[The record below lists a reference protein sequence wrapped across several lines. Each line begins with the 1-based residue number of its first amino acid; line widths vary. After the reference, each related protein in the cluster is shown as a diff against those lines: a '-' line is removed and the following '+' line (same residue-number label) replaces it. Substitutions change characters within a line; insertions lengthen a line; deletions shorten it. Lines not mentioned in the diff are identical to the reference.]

1 MRQTKI
7 IAFEGIDGSGKTV
20 QMEKLYNTL
29 MQKGQKVSTISFPV
43 YESFFGNEIGRYL
56 SGADGVLAFEVDN
69 RSMALWFALDRFAAL
84 RDYKDGECDI
94 LLINRYVLS
103 NAVYQ
108 SVRERDLS
116 SPDMLDFVL
125 KLEHEELK
133 IPAPDAY
140 IYLDVNTE
148 EASGNVL
155 KKGHRDYIGD
165 EPDVYEAQAG
175 IQQRARKKYLEYASR
190 LDYILVIPCMDGLRQ
205 KPEEEIAALVED
217 AVLKAGLI

>member
-1 MRQTKI
+1 MRHTKI

-20 QMEKLYNTL
+20 QMEKLHSSLSRRGLKANTL
-29 MQKGQKVSTISFPV
+29 SFPM
-43 YESFFGNEIGRYL
+43 YDSFFGNKIGRYL
-56 SGADGVLAFEVDN
+56 SGADGVLASEVDN
-69 RSMALWFALDRFAAL
+69 KSMALWFALDRFAAL

-116 SPDMLDFVL
+116 SQDMLDFVL
-125 KLEHEELK
+125 KLEHGELK
-133 IPAPDAY
+133 IPAADAY

-148 EASGNVL
+148 EAEGNVL

-165 EPDVYEAQAG
+165 SPDIYEAQAG
-175 IQQRARKKYLEYASR
+175 IQQRARNKYLEYASR
-190 LDYILVIPCMDGLRQ
+190 LDYIYVIPCMDGARQ
-205 KPEEEIAALVED
+205 KPEDEIAFLVED
-217 AVLKAGLI
+217 AVLKSGLI